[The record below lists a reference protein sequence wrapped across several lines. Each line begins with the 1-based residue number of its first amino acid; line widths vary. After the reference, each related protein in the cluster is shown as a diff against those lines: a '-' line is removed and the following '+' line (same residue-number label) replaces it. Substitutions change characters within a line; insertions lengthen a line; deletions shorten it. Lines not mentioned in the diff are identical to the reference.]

1 MSLLSE
7 LSKNQQYYYIV
18 DIQQLYQN
26 TFLKVQLILW
36 YIGNSGIGCFA
47 NYIHDTSNPTHM

>member
-18 DIQQLYQN
+18 DIQQLYPN
-26 TFLKVQLILW
+26 TFVKVQLILW
-36 YIGNSGIGCFA
+36 HIGNSGIGCFA
-47 NYIHDTSNPTHM
+47 NCIHDISNPTHM